1 MARSGM
7 MRWKVQDLP
16 RLADP
21 LRAGLWSGRPCR
33 RADRAYNAQALSTD
47 AKVKQHLGKMRT
59 ASSLLRNVVIL
70 EPQSVDAHLDLAIA
84 LAESYDL
91 QAALEETDRAVGLA
105 PDSAVAHFNR
115 GRVLF
120 YLGRSEEPRRDFE
133 TACRLAPQMT
143 ESRYF
148 LALAERQA
156 GDYPQAIA
164 SLQEVVSLQP
174 KNGMAWNLLGD
185 ALAHQARQKE
195 AIAAW
200 RHAVSIDPEDTR
212 SLASLVVALRPSDP
226 AEAARFE
233 AQLTAVEKARHI
245 SGRAQALASEAI
257 VSMRADDWPDATRY
271 LQQAIQ
277 ICPDCAIKA
286 ELHKSLGLMQCD
298 LGDLDHGEAEL
309 RIARTLKRGDPQID
323 RALAL
328 IAQVRADHSSSGSS
342 ASSP

>member
-1 MARSGM
+1 
-7 MRWKVQDLP
+7 
-16 RLADP
+16 
-21 LRAGLWSGRPCR
+21 
-33 RADRAYNAQALSTD
+33 
-47 AKVKQHLGKMRT
+47 
-59 ASSLLRNVVIL
+59 
-70 EPQSVDAHLDLAIA
+70 
-84 LAESYDL
+84 
-91 QAALEETDRAVGLA
+91 
-105 PDSAVAHFNR
+105 
-115 GRVLF
+115 
-120 YLGRSEEPRRDFE
+120 
-133 TACRLAPQMT
+133 MT

-212 SLASLVVALRPSDP
+212 SIASLVVALRPSDP